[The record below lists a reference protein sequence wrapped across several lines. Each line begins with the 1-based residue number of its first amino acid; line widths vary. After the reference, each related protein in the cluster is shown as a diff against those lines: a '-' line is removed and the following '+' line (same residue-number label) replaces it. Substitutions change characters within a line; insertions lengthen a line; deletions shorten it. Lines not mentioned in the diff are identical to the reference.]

1 LKLPWFTF
9 FGPEKG
15 PEVRRPVPRT
25 MVAAMG
31 LAALVCVGTGVAPG
45 LLYALLPGSFE
56 YHPYTGDHVVQALQL
71 LVGTAL
77 GFWILRG
84 KLGGEATVTLDVD
97 RTWRVFIPAGLGAV
111 TVWLQD
117 VSDDA
122 RKAGAAVLGAVPAMG
137 AVVLEAGRRGNLSAK
152 VGLIGLAAAVLALAL
167 LRQ

>member
-31 LAALVCVGTGVAPG
+31 LAALVCIGTGVAPG

-84 KLGGEATVTLDVD
+84 KLGGEATVT
-97 RTWRVFIPAGLGAV
+97 A
-111 TVWLQD
+111 WLQD
-117 VSDDA
+117 VSEDA
-122 RKAGAAVLGAVPAMG
+122 RKAGAAVLGAVPQVG
-137 AVVLEAGRRGNLSAK
+137 VVVLQAGRRGNLSAK